1 MFKKLFSRSSS
12 APAAAQATVAEPVP
26 AEPVQAAVVRRS
38 TVPDLTRKAAHSLS
52 KFDLT
57 AQRAAVYL
65 VMDRSGSMR
74 KHYDDGTMQYLGEQ
88 VLGLSR
94 ALDDDGSVPVFFF
107 STGLDGETVVSVDD
121 YAGRIQAAHEAIGH
135 MGRTYYERGI
145 NAAVA
150 HYRASGATA
159 PALVVFQSD
168 GRPNNPAAAVEAF
181 QEAEESMFFALVGY
195 GDKVDFMRGLPAQL
209 RNVGF
214 FHAADPANTSDEEL
228 YDGIVSPFRTFL
240 AARSAGAR

>member
-12 APAAAQATVAEPVP
+12 APAAPQAAVADPLL
-26 AEPVQAAVVRRS
+26 AGPVQAAVVSRS
-38 TVPDLTRKAAHSLS
+38 TVHDLTKKAAHSLS

-57 AQRAAVYL
+57 GQRAAVYL

-74 KHYDDGTMQYLGEQ
+74 RHYDDGTMQYLGEQ

-94 ALDDDGSVPVFFF
+94 NLDDDGSVPVFFF
-107 STGLDGETVVSVDD
+107 STELDGETVVSVDD
-121 YAGRIQAAHEAIGH
+121 YAGRIQSAHESIGH

-145 NAAVA
+145 KAADA

-168 GRPNNPAAAVEAF
+168 GRPDNPGAAVEAF

-195 GDKVDFMRGLPAQL
+195 GDKVDFMRSLPAQL
-209 RNVGF
+209 PNVGF
-214 FHAADPANTSDEEL
+214 FHAVDPASTSDEEL

-240 AARSAGAR
+240 AARRADAR